1 MKRFHARAVFVFSF
15 GITLLL
21 AAPSFAQKK
30 EKLPRPAQM
39 DKGVRSERNPKT
51 GELVFRHMGSSPG
64 ADENPSHRARATL
77 RVRVNLVEVGCNVFA
92 PDGTPLRGLVERD
105 FRVFE
110 DGVEQPIEHFDSSAE
125 GASIALVLDA
135 SPSVLPDS
143 ETMNLAA
150 RQLIANLSPVD
161 EVAVVDFSEH
171 TYLLLPFSRDR
182 KLLTK
187 AVAGVDVRRLFGDT
201 GGSNIYRSVYLAAN
215 ELFPGRT
222 GRKAIVLLTDGQDSG
237 LGLNLDGQGVWARRG
252 DPSNRATF
260 EDVVKAL
267 ASQNI
272 EVYAISTQNRPR
284 VMTPAWLAAHQNVSL
299 VTPAALTLGIPAY
312 TDFLAE
318 LVRRAGGQLYF
329 LNEVGTIADAYRN
342 IVRNL
347 SAQYTLGFYP
357 PPGQKPGW
365 HSLRVE
371 VSGHG
376 SVRVVHRTSYY
387 APADS
392 Q

>member
-1 MKRFHARAVFVFSF
+1 M
-15 GITLLL
+15 
-21 AAPSFAQKK
+21 
-30 EKLPRPAQM
+30 QM
-39 DKGVRSERNPKT
+39 DAGVQSTRNTAT
-51 GELVFRHMGSSPG
+51 GELVFHRTAGDAS
-64 ADENPSHRARATL
+64 ADNPEARAAI

-92 PDGTPLRGLVERD
+92 HDNTAVRGLAQPD
-105 FRVFE
+105 FHIFE
-110 DGVEQPIEHFDSSAE
+110 DGVEQPIAHFDASAE

-143 ETMNLAA
+143 DTMKFAA
-150 RQLIANLSPVD
+150 QRLIANLSPVD

-182 KLLTK
+182 KLLEK
-187 AVAGVDVRRLFGDT
+187 AAAGVDVRRLFSDT

-215 ELFPGRT
+215 ELFPSRT
-222 GRKAIVLLTDGQDSG
+222 GRKAIILLTDGQDSG
-237 LGLNLDGQGVWARRG
+237 LGLNLDGEGVRPRRG
-252 DPSNRATF
+252 DPPNRATF
-260 EDVVKAL
+260 DDVVKAL

-299 VTPAALTLGIPAY
+299 LTPAALDLGIPAY

-329 LNEVGTIADAYRN
+329 LNETGTVADAYRR
-342 IVRNL
+342 IVQNL

-357 PPGQKPGW
+357 PAGQKSGW
-365 HSLRVE
+365 HSLRVD
-371 VSGHG
+371 VAGHG
-376 SVRVVHRTSYY
+376 DVRVVHRASYY
-387 APADS
+387 APADP

>member
-1 MKRFHARAVFVFSF
+1 MNCFRANVLFVSLLGFF
-15 GITLLL
+15 LLL
-21 AAPSFAQKK
+21 VASSFAQKR
-30 EKLPRPAQM
+30 EKLPRPIQM
-39 DKGVRSERNPKT
+39 DAGVGSMRSPAT
-51 GELVFRHMGSSPG
+51 GELVFRRGTDNAAIGGSVPPVH
-64 ADENPSHRARATL
+64 AAI
-77 RVRVNLVEVGCNVFA
+77 RVRVNLVEVACNVFA
-92 PDGTPLRGLVERD
+92 PDNTAVRGLAQPD
-105 FRVFE
+105 FHIFE
-110 DGVEQPIEHFDSSAE
+110 DGVEQRIAHFDASME

-143 ETMNLAA
+143 DTMKFAA

-182 KLLTK
+182 KLLEK
-187 AVAGVDVRRLFGDT
+187 ESAGVDVRKLFADT

-215 ELFPGRT
+215 ELFPGRM
-222 GRKAIVLLTDGQDSG
+222 GRKAIILLTDGQDSG
-237 LGLNLDGQGVWARRG
+237 LGLSLDGEGVRPRRG
-252 DPSNRATF
+252 DAPNRATF
-260 EDVVKAL
+260 EDIVRAL

-272 EVYAISTQNRPR
+272 DIYAISTQNRPR

-299 VTPAALTLGIPAY
+299 VTPAALALGIPAY

-318 LVRRAGGQLYF
+318 LVRRAGGELYF
-329 LNEVGTIADAYRN
+329 LNETGTIADAYRR
-342 IVRNL
+342 IVQNL

-357 PPGQKPGW
+357 AAGQKPGW

-371 VSGHG
+371 VVGHG
-376 SVRVVHRTSYY
+376 SVRVVHRASYY
-387 APADS
+387 EPADL

>member
-1 MKRFHARAVFVFSF
+1 MKFSRARAALISLFEIS
-15 GITLLL
+15 LLL
-21 AAPSFAQKK
+21 SASSSSAQKK
-30 EKLPRPAQM
+30 EKLPRPVQM
-39 DKGVRSERNPKT
+39 DAGVQSTRNPAT
-51 GELVFRHMGSSPG
+51 GELIF
-64 ADENPSHRARATL
+64 HRVAGDAAPDNAPDTRAAI
-77 RVRVNLVEVGCNVFA
+77 RVRVNLVEVGCHVFM
-92 PDGTPLRGLVERD
+92 PDNTAVRGLAQPD
-105 FRVFE
+105 FHIFE
-110 DGVEQPIEHFDSSAE
+110 DGVEQPIAHFDASAE

-143 ETMNLAA
+143 DTMKFAA
-150 RQLIANLSPVD
+150 QQLIANLSPVD
-161 EVAVVDFSEH
+161 EVAVVDFSDH

-182 KLLTK
+182 ELLEK
-187 AVAGVDVRRLFGDT
+187 AAAGVDVRKLFSDT

-222 GRKAIVLLTDGQDSG
+222 GRKAIILLTDGQDSG
-237 LGLNLDGQGVWARRG
+237 LGLNLDGEGVRPWRG
-252 DPSNRATF
+252 DPPNRATF

-299 VTPAALTLGIPAY
+299 VTPAALELGIPAY

-329 LNEVGTIADAYRN
+329 LNETGTIADAYRR
-342 IVRNL
+342 IVQNL

-357 PPGQKPGW
+357 PADQKPGW

-371 VSGHG
+371 VVRHG
-376 SVRVVHRTSYY
+376 SVRVVHRASYY

>member
-1 MKRFHARAVFVFSF
+1 MTFPRARDALVPFF
-15 GITLLL
+15 GISLLL
-21 AAPSFAQKK
+21 AASSFAQKQG
-30 EKLPRPAQM
+30 KLPRPVQM
-39 DKGVRSERNPKT
+39 DASVQSTRDPAT
-51 GELVFRHMGSSPG
+51 GELIF
-64 ADENPSHRARATL
+64 HRVTGDAAPDNAPDMRAAI

-92 PDGTPLRGLVERD
+92 SDGTAARGLAQSD
-105 FRVFE
+105 FHIFE
-110 DGVEQPIEHFDSSAE
+110 DGVEQPIAHFDASAE

-143 ETMNLAA
+143 DTMKFAA
-150 RQLIANLSPVD
+150 QQLIANLSPVD

-182 KLLTK
+182 KLLEK
-187 AVAGVDVRRLFGDT
+187 AAAGVDVRKLFSDT

-222 GRKAIVLLTDGQDSG
+222 GRKAVILLTDGQDSG
-237 LGLNLDGQGVWARRG
+237 LGLNLDGEGVRPRRG
-252 DPSNRATF
+252 DPPNRATF

-272 EVYAISTQNRPR
+272 EIYAISTQNRPR

-299 VTPAALTLGIPAY
+299 VAPAALSLGIPAY

-329 LNEVGTIADAYRN
+329 LNETGTIAGAYRN
-342 IVRNL
+342 IVQNL
-347 SAQYTLGFYP
+347 SAQYTLGFYTP
-357 PPGQKPGW
+357 TGQKPGW

-371 VSGHG
+371 VVGHG
-376 SVRVVHRTSYY
+376 DVRVVHRASYY

>member
-1 MKRFHARAVFVFSF
+1 MPGA
-15 GITLLL
+15 L
-21 AAPSFAQKK
+21 AAI
-30 EKLPRPAQM
+30 
-39 DKGVRSERNPKT
+39 
-51 GELVFRHMGSSPG
+51 
-64 ADENPSHRARATL
+64 

-92 PDGTPLRGLVERD
+92 ADGTAVRGLAQRD
-105 FRVFE
+105 FRIFD
-110 DGVEQPIEHFDSSAE
+110 DGVEQTIAHFDASSQ

-143 ETMNLAA
+143 AA
-150 RQLIANLSPVD
+150 MKAAAQQLIANLSPAD

-182 KLLTK
+182 KLLEK
-187 AVAGVDVRRLFGDT
+187 AVSGVDVRKLFWDT

-222 GRKAIVLLTDGQDSG
+222 GRKAIILLTDGQDSG
-237 LGLNLDGQGVWARRG
+237 LGLNLDGEGVRPQPGNPR
-252 DPSNRATF
+252 NRVTF
-260 EDVVKAL
+260 EDVVKAV

-272 EVYAISTQNRPR
+272 EIYAISTQNRPR
-284 VMTPAWLAAHQNVSL
+284 VMTPAWLAAHQGDSL
-299 VTPAALTLGIPAY
+299 ITPAALSLGIPAY

-329 LNEVGTIADAYRN
+329 LNEVGTIADAYRR
-342 IVRNL
+342 IVQNL

-357 PPGQKPGW
+357 PESQKPGW

-371 VSGHG
+371 VAGHG
-376 SVRVVHRTSYY
+376 AVRVVHRATYY
-387 APADS
+387 APAES
-392 Q
+392 R